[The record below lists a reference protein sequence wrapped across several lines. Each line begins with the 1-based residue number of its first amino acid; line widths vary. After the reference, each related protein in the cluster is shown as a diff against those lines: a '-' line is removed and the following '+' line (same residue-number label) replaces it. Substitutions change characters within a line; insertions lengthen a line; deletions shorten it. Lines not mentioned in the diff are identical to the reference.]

1 MESILDTIKAML
13 GIKEEY
19 PHFDEQIKVY
29 INSAFAVLT
38 QHGVG
43 PWTGFSIKGKE
54 ETWADFEP
62 GLEGM
67 DELVKQYVYMKV
79 KLVFDPPES
88 QGLLKAMEEQVKECE
103 WRMMEMA
110 EENRGEAGDTLVDV

>member
-1 MESILDTIKAML
+1 MESILETIKDLL
-13 GIKEEY
+13 GIKEDY
-19 PHFDEQIKVY
+19 PHFDGQIIVH

-54 ETWADFEP
+54 ETWDDFVS
-62 GLEGM
+62 GLTGM
-67 DELVKQYVYMKV
+67 KELVKNYIFLKV

-88 QGLLKAMEEQVKECE
+88 QGLLKAMEEGVKEYE

-110 EENRGEAGDTLVDV
+110 EENRREGE